1 MPAALTVFKRR
12 LPDLP
17 LVVWLILLT
26 LALGLLSGDGARSVI
41 AGFNAGWGAAVGE
54 FALILLPAFTL
65 AAAIER
71 LSIRAPPA
79 AATGLAPFAGAAM
92 VCPDTAFA
100 ALSSTL
106 SSTGVRGRLSIAF
119 GAYAGFKLLPP
130 AGPLIVAT
138 SLGAAVDGALLM
150 IGAAVFVA
158 AWLTGIVFARALT
171 PPPAVAQAHEKRKNH
186 SREWRRLLP
195 LALLPGL
202 LVAGVAAGEV
212 NAWLDFATDPKG
224 ALLLTA
230 ALMLTMLRRGERRA
244 CVETGLKQ
252 TAALLLLIGAA
263 SAFGAVLTD
272 TFAPHAVFA
281 ARGGWF
287 TLFALFALAALF
299 KLLQGS
305 SMATFAVAGPLAAP
319 LAAAGGIP
327 PAFAVWAVCLGSF
340 VAVLPNDSFYWLTRR
355 HALPG
360 LREAR
365 ALAILAGGSTAQAVA
380 GLAVL
385 SVCYA
390 LAR

>member
-1 MPAALTVFKRR
+1 MPAALAVFKRR

-119 GAYAGFKLLPP
+119 GTYAGFKLLPP
-130 AGPLIVAT
+130 AGPLIIAT

-158 AWLTGIVFARALT
+158 AWLTGIVFARAVT
-171 PPPAVAQAHEKRKNH
+171 PTVAQAHEKRKNH

-287 TLFALFALAALF
+287 TLFALSALAALF